1 MTNLTGLKPYL
12 LLIVFLAS
20 FATWWAVWPEKYVA
34 ALRAIKQPL
43 RRTPAGRAAV
53 DRVEAV
59 FPLSSSKPWY
69 PKFVRICGI
78 LIWLVLLLVGYTF
91 YKF

>member
-1 MTNLTGLKPYL
+1 LTGWKLNL
-12 LLIVFLAS
+12 LLIVVAS
-20 FATWWAVWPEKYVA
+20 LATWWALWPAKYVA
-34 ALRAIKQPL
+34 VLRAIKQPL
-43 RRTPAGRAAV
+43 RRTPAMRAGM

-69 PKFVRICGI
+69 PTVVRICGI
-78 LIWLVLLLVGYTF
+78 LILLTLLFLGYMV